1 MRLQCVKAPSDEGAV
16 TKGDW
21 GRDFSPSVFCFAKS
35 TSRPLL
41 SASQTFSPLT
51 GKSALVRGRLFVGK
65 SYGINIEAEKTA
77 FEQGRKHR
85 QNGHKNPA
93 TSIVA
98 AFADMGG

>member
-1 MRLQCVKAPSDEGAV
+1 LTICPV

-35 TSRPLL
+35 TS
-41 SASQTFSPLT
+41 
-51 GKSALVRGRLFVGK
+51 LVRGRLFVGK
-65 SYGINIEAEKTA
+65 RYAINIEAEKRLLSMVANTDKM
-77 FEQGRKHR
+77 GIK
-85 QNGHKNPA
+85 KPA